1 MAATYDNVCG
11 NKGYSYDAYQFNI
24 RGIKNNVTK
33 PGYNID
39 SISIAIAAS
48 KGNKGTHKGVRG
60 THFDRGRVGK
70 IIMNEI
76 GYENCDYI
84 SHETKWTFWPNLMN
98 ELNNINNNQNNNNNN
113 NNNITLEL
121 HVPCREPLQH
131 LMSMASH
138 FHKKYICDENET
150 KITIEKAIHKVYMNH
165 LGDMRFSSE
174 NILFG
179 GEDNI
184 DNKDKDSEDNED
196 NNNNSIELK
205 CFNPFPL
212 ENYINYMKDKLQH
225 RRLPIPY
232 YQTRTTN
239 KIHDKSTE
247 CIYNT
252 SSEYKQKVIQLLIN
266 KHPYMKFC
274 YDCIGS
280 NNELQLLQSQSSQS
294 GVSSTS
300 KSSSKSSSQVS
311 TDDDDDD
318 DSVDVDV
325 DDDDDVDDKQP

>member
-48 KGNKGTHKGVRG
+48 KGNNGTHKGVRG

-98 ELNNINNNQNNNNNN
+98 ELNNINNNQNNNNN

-165 LGDMRFSSE
+165 LGDMRFSNKLLNTNANE
-174 NILFG
+174 NA
-179 GEDNI
+179 NA
-184 DNKDKDSEDNED
+184 NA
-196 NNNNSIELK
+196 NNNIELK

-212 ENYINYMKDKLQH
+212 ENYINYMSDKLQH
-225 RRLPIPY
+225 RRFYIPKY
-232 YQTRTTN
+232 VKRDTN
-239 KIHDKSTE
+239 AKHSKSSE
-247 CIYNT
+247 CIWDST
-252 SSEYKQKVIQLLIN
+252 SEEYKQKVIQLLIN